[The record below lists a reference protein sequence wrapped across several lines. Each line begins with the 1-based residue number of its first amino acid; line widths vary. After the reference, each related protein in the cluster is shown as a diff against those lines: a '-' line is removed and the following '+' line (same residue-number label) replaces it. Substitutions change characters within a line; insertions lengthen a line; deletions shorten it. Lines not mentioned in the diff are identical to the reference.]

1 MSIDVS
7 TNKTVMC
14 VSAIVKCKDEA
25 EAKRRRD
32 EIAAKLKAEFAER
45 ISEDGDKL
53 LEVLG
58 GKDYVEVEFTT
69 CDFRKTTDENNRFAA
84 GGKKDK

>member
-1 MSIDVS
+1 MSLILQGY
-7 TNKTVMC
+7 N
-14 VSAIVKCKDEA
+14 AISP
-25 EAKRRRD
+25 
-32 EIAAKLKAEFAER
+32 KLSPTFGHGFV
-45 ISEDGDKL
+45 SEDGDKL

-69 CDFRKTTDENNRFAA
+69 CDFRKTTDENNRLAA

>member
-1 MSIDVS
+1 VSIDVS

-32 EIAAKLKAEFAER
+32 EIAAKLKAEFAGR

-69 CDFRKTTDENNRFAA
+69 CDFRKTTDENNRLAA
-84 GGKKDK
+84 GGKTR